1 MADEAADAAAAVV
14 SQAIEGFGAH
24 LAAQAF
30 TPPAMVLRAVEDIYF
45 EGLRASRSKASA
57 ARVHEA
63 WEEAATK
70 LPAQVAADVRR
81 TLEALPGSTM
91 ISKMVANTYVAATGK
106 ARTKAQEYRTA
117 PNLPEPASVDIP
129 ATSGGGGGTAAVCP
143 ATGPRRGGA
152 R

>member
-1 MADEAADAAAAVV
+1 MFLANARADKTAPQATVHVVAAQLEMADETADAAAAVV

-30 TPPAMVLRAVEDIYF
+30 TPPAMVLRTVEDIYF

-57 ARVHEA
+57 ARVREA

-81 TLEALPGSTM
+81 TLEALPGSTT
-91 ISKMVANTYVAATGK
+91 ISGLAWNNGFIK
-106 ARTKAQEYRTA
+106 
-117 PNLPEPASVDIP
+117 D
-129 ATSGGGGGTAAVCP
+129 
-143 ATGPRRGGA
+143 
-152 R
+152 